1 MPRGFGEQ
9 PVRHLQ
15 ALAENARDESA
26 FAVYAEFVE
35 YRFDVVSDAPSGVP
49 SGVVAWIALWT
60 SRIRVPGP
68 DGTSVP

>member
-1 MPRGFGEQ
+1 VPRGFGEQ
-9 PVRHLQ
+9 PVRRLQ

-35 YRFDVVSDAPSGVP
+35 YRFDVVSDVP

-60 SRIRVPGP
+60 SRSRVPGP